1 MIGRQWAGRM
11 LSASVLG
18 PAMIC
23 ALLVI
28 FSVLSPGMASRDN
41 ILNILAQASYL
52 MLFASAQSMVLLVRG
67 YDLSLGNTV
76 SLVSVIAGLA
86 MTSSWSQA
94 AGWPVL
100 LSVLCGVGA
109 ALVIGIANGALVAK
123 AGLNPFIVTLAMTY
137 VLVAISSTVTG
148 GAPVSGLPKS
158 FVALS
163 NRELLGLPLQIWTL
177 GAATLLLYTA
187 LEWTVFGRS
196 LYLIGSNPLA
206 ATAAGI
212 PTQLVTALAYVL
224 CSVVA
229 GVGAILLT
237 ARTGSGE
244 PTLGANLTLEA
255 IAAAVV
261 GGMSTQGGRGAAVAP
276 LIGAVLITLL
286 SNGMDMARIDGYIQQ
301 ICLGLIILAVLAL
314 DRLRTR

>member
-1 MIGRQWAGRM
+1 MIGRLSPRRM
-11 LSASVLG
+11 LSASILG

-23 ALLVI
+23 ALLLG
-28 FSVLSPGMASRDN
+28 FSLLSPGMASRDN

-52 MLFASAQSMVLLVRG
+52 MLFAPAQSMVLLVRG
-67 YDLSLGNTV
+67 YDLSLGNAV
-76 SLVSVIAGLA
+76 SLVSVIVALA
-86 MTSSWSQA
+86 MTSSWAQT

-100 LSVLCGVGA
+100 LSVLCGLGV
-109 ALVIGIANGALVAK
+109 ALTIGIANGVLVAK

-137 VLVAISSTVTG
+137 VLIAISSTVTG
-148 GAPVSGLPKS
+148 GVPVSGLPKS
-158 FVALS
+158 FVTLS
-163 NRELLGLPLQIWTL
+163 NCDLLGLPLQIWTL
-177 GAATLLLYTA
+177 GAATLLLYAA

-212 PTQLVTALAYVL
+212 PTRLVTALAYVL
-224 CSVVA
+224 CSIIA

-244 PTLGANLTLEA
+244 PTLSANLTLEA

-261 GGMSTQGGRGAAVAP
+261 GGMSTQGGKGAASAP

-286 SNGMDMARIDGYIQQ
+286 SNGMNMARIDGYIQQ
-301 ICLGLIILAVLAL
+301 ICLGLIILAALAL